1 MKKIALVLSYAAVA
15 LISSSCTYKLPSGII
30 ASDCTAAHGGNPY
43 ACWTDL
49 NLDRPRPA
57 NGMSYHRAGT
67 MSLAHA
73 TCVRAE
79 SEWLFHGAHIQYT
92 KQINEDGN
100 QELMSA
106 YRKRYPR
113 VADYL
118 ESVGALQTTKWTR
131 LSGRDLNR
139 LGVPLCG
146 NQS

>member
-1 MKKIALVLSYAAVA
+1 MKKIVLVLSYAAVA

-57 NGMSYHRAGT
+57 NGMSYHSAGT

-73 TCVRAE
+73 TCIRGN
-79 SEWLFHGAHIQYT
+79 SQWWFHGAHIQYT
-92 KQINEDGN
+92 QQINDDGN
-100 QELMSA
+100 QTLLNA

-118 ESVGALQTTKWTR
+118 ESIGALQTTKWTK
-131 LSGRDLNR
+131 LSGYDLNK
-139 LGVPLCG
+139 LGVPLCSE
-146 NQS
+146 NS